1 MSQERRLRVLYYNHT
16 SDVSGAEISLLTT
29 ITQLRDKL
37 DLLLAAP
44 EGELLN
50 RARKLGLPVCAV
62 QGYSARMSANPVKLL
77 RGLIG
82 TYRTGRALR
91 GVLRDFRPDIVHANS
106 IRAGLIAAVAT
117 RNQPVRLVW
126 HVRDNLPQNLLGRV
140 IRRIAQKRTD
150 AVVAISRAIANNFAT
165 RPRLKSKTHV
175 VYNGVRRQ
183 AASWVLYPART
194 GRATG
199 PLCGGRSRADH
210 SMETTA

>member
-1 MSQERRLRVLYYNHT
+1 M
-16 SDVSGAEISLLTT
+16 TT

-62 QGYSARMSANPVKLL
+62 QGYSARMSANPRKII
-77 RGLIG
+77 RGPIG

-91 GVLRDFRPDIVHANS
+91 GVLREFRPDIVHANS

-117 RNQPVRLVW
+117 RNQQTRLIGTCVTIY
-126 HVRDNLPQNLLGRV
+126 QNPLGQM
-140 IRRIAQKRTD
+140 IRGIAQNQTD

-165 RPRLKSKTHV
+165 RPEEAQ
-175 VYNGVRRQ
+175 N
-183 AASWVLYPART
+183 A
-194 GRATG
+194 
-199 PLCGGRSRADH
+199 CGIQRS
-210 SMETTA
+210 